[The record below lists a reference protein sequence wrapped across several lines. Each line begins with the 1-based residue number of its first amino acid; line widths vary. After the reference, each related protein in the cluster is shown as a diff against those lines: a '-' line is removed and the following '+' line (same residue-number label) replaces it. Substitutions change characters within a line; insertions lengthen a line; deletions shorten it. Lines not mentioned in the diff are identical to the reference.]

1 MIFFLWKY
9 YFGHT
14 TFLYSSRRSSGHQS
28 FFFNFRFSS
37 RKYQN
42 QQTLVTKITHFT
54 IQSRSKMLSHF
65 TNLNSL
71 DIENNM
77 PPQHSQKPLWIC
89 QFSSK
94 QISDAQ
100 KMHSWTILEAN
111 DCSVYLGKK
120 TFVPKSSRILHDG
133 GVGGGGK
140 LNNFLEATNCL
151 DPVKCFTIFHFKW
164 NFWKF
169 NYISAFW
176 YFHL

>member
-71 DIENNM
+71 TLKI
-77 PPQHSQKPLWIC
+77 IC
-89 QFSSK
+89 PHNTAKNLCEFANFPANK
-94 QISDAQ
+94 FLTP
-100 KMHSWTILEAN
+100 KKCILE
-111 DCSVYLGKK
+111 
-120 TFVPKSSRILHDG
+120 P
-133 GVGGGGK
+133 
-140 LNNFLEATNCL
+140 
-151 DPVKCFTIFHFKW
+151 
-164 NFWKF
+164 FWRQMTVL
-169 NYISAFW
+169 YISVRKLLFQRVAGF
-176 YFHL
+176 YLMGEERGEAE